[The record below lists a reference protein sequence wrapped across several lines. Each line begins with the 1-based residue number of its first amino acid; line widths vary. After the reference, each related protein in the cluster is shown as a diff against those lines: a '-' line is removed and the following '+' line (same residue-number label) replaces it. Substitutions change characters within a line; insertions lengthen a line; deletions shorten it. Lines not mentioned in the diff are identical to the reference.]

1 MEANCA
7 GWRFPQVKTPL
18 FLSRGGVHAIKVN
31 LSHMGEHRAGIRSD
45 GHAPAD
51 VPPVLPRV
59 EPPELPVVEAVDA
72 DARTSPVATHISKQ
86 RSDIH
91 LPPTLSPTVRIP
103 GHDNALRPDTILS
116 PVGGVGSQSPAR
128 CWCCFGCF
136 TVLKRRYQVRAI

>member
-1 MEANCA
+1 MEANSA
-7 GWRFPQVKTPL
+7 GWRFPKDKTPL

-103 GHDNALRPDTILS
+103 RHDNALRPDIILS
-116 PVGGVGSQSPAR
+116 PVGGAGSHHLRDVGAA
-128 CWCCFGCF
+128 FGCF